1 MRSRLRS
8 GTTSRRPSSRGPSNT
23 ALKKSQKAPPKL
35 KKVVASL
42 PALVGETIEVYWA
55 AEREWVLG
63 TVTAQRG
70 GTVRVQ
76 YPSSRRDDHEI
87 RLATTS
93 GQRQHGRWRWRQ
105 PTPEALP
112 VGPGDVTLLLND
124 PLHACSGCAK
134 AGAERVLALFF
145 FRLAP
150 QHRAEDLPP
159 PSTAHLTAELSSRES
174 RGMATSF
181 RRGFSFEQSREL
193 FSGTNWRNITN
204 YFVAKRQRKHI
215 NAALVRPG
223 KRLME
228 RVAPA
233 VERALR
239 GMSGERVGLGDF
251 VMVEAFC
258 NYYVRTPP
266 PHATATAFPGPSALR
281 MIRLAHHL
289 DVLVDLRS

>member
-23 ALKKSQKAPPKL
+23 ALKKTSQKRAPKR
-35 KKVVASL
+35 KVAGL

-70 GTVRVQ
+70 ATVRVQ

-87 RLATTS
+87 RLAATS
-93 GQRQHGRWRWRQ
+93 GQRRHGRWRWRR

-150 QHRAEDLPP
+150 QHRADDLPP
-159 PSTAHLTAELSSRES
+159 PSTAHLTSELSSRES

-239 GMSGERVGLGDF
+239 GMSGERLGLGDF

-258 NYYVRTPP
+258 NYYVRPP
-266 PHATATAFPGPSALR
+266 PSPPPPPS
-281 MIRLAHHL
+281 LAPPL
-289 DVLVDLRS
+289 